1 MRIAA
6 PPELL
11 RLIVPKGYISLD
23 GASLT
28 VIDVVPPATPGA
40 PGSFSVMLIAYT
52 QTHIT
57 LPLKRVGARV
67 NLEVDVVGKYLDRSA
82 SALLQTVA
90 DLGARL
96 DTALLGLAGRIDE
109 LETRMARIE
118 RAALSASL
126 SEPGEGGRT

>member
-40 PGSFSVMLIAYT
+40 SGSFSVMLIAYT
-52 QTHIT
+52 QQHIT

-109 LETRMARIE
+109 LEARMARVE

-126 SEPGEGGRT
+126 SEPGART